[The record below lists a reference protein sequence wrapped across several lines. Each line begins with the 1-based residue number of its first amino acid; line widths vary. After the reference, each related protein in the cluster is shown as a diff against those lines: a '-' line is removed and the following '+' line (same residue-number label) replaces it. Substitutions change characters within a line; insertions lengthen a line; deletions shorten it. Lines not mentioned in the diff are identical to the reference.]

1 MVLLQAWVVM
11 ATMSS
16 TMEVLVAVA
25 EFIYRL
31 AMVVAASKVGRSRS
45 KLLRG
50 LWPCATEVTFTDNVS
65 VQLNLGPISPT
76 MAGANKSASA
86 LVWNPRCAKRDLTN
100 FASKTWF
107 TFENL
112 YNITLGAAS
121 KDIPSFQN
129 ELQGRFT
136 DGFLGQ

>member
-16 TMEVLVAVA
+16 TMEVLVAVT

-31 AMVVAASKVGRSRS
+31 AMVVAASKADRSKS
-45 KLLRG
+45 KLLQG
-50 LWPCATEVTFTDNVS
+50 LWPCATEVSFTDNVS

-76 MAGANKSASA
+76 IAGANKSASA
-86 LVWNPRCAKRDLTN
+86 LAWNPRCAKRDLTN

-121 KDIPSFQN
+121 KDISSFQN

>member
-1 MVLLQAWVVM
+1 
-11 ATMSS
+11 MSS
-16 TMEVLVAVA
+16 IMEVLVAVA

-31 AMVVAASKVGRSRS
+31 ATVVAASKADRS
-45 KLLRG
+45 KSKLVQGFWL
-50 LWPCATEVTFTDNVS
+50 CATQVTFTDNVS

-86 LVWNPRCAKRDLTN
+86 LAWNPRCAKRDLTN
-100 FASKTWF
+100 FASNTWF

-121 KDIPSFQN
+121 KDISSFQN
-129 ELQGRFT
+129 ELQGRFA